1 MMVIMHYRHVIPS
14 KRLACRSMQMMSLLE
29 GNHDSRQ
36 GRSREGAATYLARPV
51 GSENIDD
58 LSRFNVA
65 STCTILT
72 LQRDDPFIPT
82 LFERFHCHRAADC
95 ILLLPPL
102 VFCLCFDLSR
112 PLHLLYRVRTK
123 IASLAVRCVS
133 LLHVREKQLFSS
145 FQLRYRSFG
154 NFSC

>member
-1 MMVIMHYRHVIPS
+1 
-14 KRLACRSMQMMSLLE
+14 MSLLE

-36 GRSREGAATYLARPV
+36 GRSREGAATYLARP
-51 GSENIDD
+51 GWSKNIDD

-65 STCTILT
+65 TTGTTLLT

-133 LLHVREKQLFSS
+133 LLHYEKSS
-145 FQLRYRSFG
+145 CLVLSSYVIDLLEILVANHIIKIIF
-154 NFSC
+154 